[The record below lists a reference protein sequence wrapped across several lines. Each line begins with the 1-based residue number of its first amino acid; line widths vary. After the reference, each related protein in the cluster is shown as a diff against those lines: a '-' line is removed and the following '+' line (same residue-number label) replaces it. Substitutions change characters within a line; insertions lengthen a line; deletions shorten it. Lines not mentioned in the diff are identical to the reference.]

1 MSERLLILAL
11 LILVSLAAVYLWRWR
26 LQRRIAAL
34 AALPAPDCLR
44 DLDLRPVP
52 AVLYFATSTCSQ
64 CRLQQ
69 TPILQRLT
77 AEWGDDVHLCKVD
90 AVAYEE
96 LTQHFGILTVPSTV
110 VLDAHRRTVAIN
122 HGLASAERLR
132 DQMAGLL
139 GSEAAARGVTMAGQG
154 I

>member
-11 LILVSLAAVYLWRWR
+11 LILLSLAAVYLWRWR

-34 AALPAPDCLR
+34 STLPAPDCLR

-52 AVLYFATSTCSQ
+52 AVLYFSTATCSQ

-69 TPILQRLT
+69 TPTLQRLA
-77 AEWGDDVHLCKVD
+77 AEWGDAVHLCKVD

-96 LTQHFGILTVPSTV
+96 LTRHFGILTVPSTV
-110 VLDAHRRTVAIN
+110 VLDANRRTVAIN
-122 HGLASAERLR
+122 HGLAGAERLR
-132 DQMAGLL
+132 EQLAGVLGTEAASGHVAMAG
-139 GSEAAARGVTMAGQG
+139 RG